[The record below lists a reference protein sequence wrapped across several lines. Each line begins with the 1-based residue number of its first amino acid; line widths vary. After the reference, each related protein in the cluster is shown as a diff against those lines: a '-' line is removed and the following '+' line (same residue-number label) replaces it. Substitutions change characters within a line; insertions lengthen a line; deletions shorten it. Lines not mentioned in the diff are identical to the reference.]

1 MTRTKKIL
9 VTVAVAAAAALGTAG
24 PALADDHATVTPQDD
39 HATIVTPLDARA
51 S

>member
-24 PALADDHATVTPQDD
+24 TAMADTHITVTPQDN
-39 HATIVTPLDARA
+39 HATVITPQDNHAG
-51 S
+51 